1 MSSLQQAF
9 DLDKPLYTISIAS
22 EILQTHPRTLMLYE
36 EVGLISPF
44 RTATNR
50 RRYSQRDLR
59 KLQVIQF
66 LTRELGVNL
75 AGVRCIL
82 DLFAAMVKGGQG
94 LPQNLREAY
103 DRFAQIEDQE
113 ASSEGTDDD
122 AEESER
128 SGDREETPASRSSS

>member
-1 MSSLQQAF
+1 MSPLQQAF

-36 EVGLISPF
+36 EVGLIAPF

-59 KLQVIQF
+59 QLQVIQF

-82 DLFAAMVKGGQG
+82 ELFETMVHGGTV
-94 LPQNLREAY
+94 LPDSLKDAY
-103 DRFAQIEDQE
+103 DRYSQIKEVAKQP
-113 ASSEGTDDD
+113 S
-122 AEESER
+122 
-128 SGDREETPASRSSS
+128 

>member
-1 MSSLQQAF
+1 MSALQQAF

-66 LTRELGVNL
+66 LTRELNVNL

-82 DLFAAMVKGGQG
+82 ELFAAMMQGGEG
-94 LPQNLREAY
+94 LPQNLRDAY
-103 DRFAQIEDQE
+103 DRYAQISDEPDE
-113 ASSEGTDDD
+113 PPR
-122 AEESER
+122 ER
-128 SGDREETPASRSSS
+128 PAPRSSS

>member
-1 MSSLQQAF
+1 MSALQQAF

-36 EVGLISPF
+36 DVGLIAPF

-59 KLQVIQF
+59 KLQVVQY
-66 LTRELGVNL
+66 LTRELGINL

-82 DLFAAMVKGGQG
+82 ELFASMVGENEQM
-94 LPQNLREAY
+94 PENLREAY
-103 DRFAQIEDQE
+103 ERYAAIR
-113 ASSEGTDDD
+113 
-122 AEESER
+122 SER
-128 SGDREETPASRSSS
+128 EAASQPSS

>member
-1 MSSLQQAF
+1 MTTLQQAF

-50 RRYSQRDLR
+50 RRYCQRDLR
-59 KLQVIQF
+59 RLQVIQL

-75 AGVRCIL
+75 PGVRCML
-82 DLFAAMVKGGQG
+82 EVFEAMAGGQ
-94 LPQNLREAY
+94 LPPTLGEAY
-103 DRFAQIEDQE
+103 QRYTQIAE
-113 ASSEGTDDD
+113 A
-122 AEESER
+122 
-128 SGDREETPASRSSS
+128 REPARTT

>member
-1 MSSLQQAF
+1 MSALQQAF

-82 DLFAAMVKGGQG
+82 ELFAAMVRGTEG
-94 LPQNLREAY
+94 LPQNLREAF
-103 DRFAQIEDQE
+103 DRYAQISDGAVEE
-113 ASSEGTDDD
+113 
-122 AEESER
+122 EESES

>member
-1 MSSLQQAF
+1 MSALHQTF

-36 EVGLISPF
+36 EVGLIAPF

-66 LTRELGVNL
+66 LTREMGVNL

-82 DLFAAMVKGGQG
+82 ELFDSMAQADAG
-94 LPQNLREAY
+94 LPESLREVY
-103 DRFAQIEDQE
+103 DRYTHIADVRE
-113 ASSEGTDDD
+113 AAPQPSS
-122 AEESER
+122 
-128 SGDREETPASRSSS
+128 

>member
-1 MSSLQQAF
+1 MSALQQAF

-36 EVGLISPF
+36 EVGLIAPF

-59 KLQVIQF
+59 KLQVIQY

-82 DLFAAMVKGGQG
+82 ELFESMVKGGDG
-94 LPQNLREAY
+94 LPDRVREAY
-103 DRFAQIEDQE
+103 ERYLQITESRE
-113 ASSEGTDDD
+113 AAERPSS
-122 AEESER
+122 
-128 SGDREETPASRSSS
+128 

>member
-1 MSSLQQAF
+1 MSALQQAF

-82 DLFAAMVKGGQG
+82 ELFAAMVRGNGG
-94 LPQNLREAY
+94 LPQNLREAF
-103 DRFAQIEDQE
+103 DRFSQISRDP
-113 ASSEGTDDD
+113 
-122 AEESER
+122 EEPELAD
-128 SGDREETPASRSSS
+128 DREETPASRSSS